1 MQSLIKSIG
10 VICGLAYLDSLEPE
24 PGINGKI
31 LYRSKWFKPYRN
43 KKPTL
48 PSKYYNRA
56 GVYLIRSKKTKRPVY
71 VGYSANNLKRT
82 LYRHFQVHNDDKQQR
97 FVYDKNKYEIK
108 IYRTG
113 SKTAERLE
121 KYLIEKLNPKNNKEK
136 YDRIKRAKEPFPYSN
151 FFQQYSVEE
160 EEMPF

>member
-56 GVYLIRSKKTKRPVY
+56 GVYIIRSKKTKKPVY
-71 VGYSANNLKRT
+71 VGYSANNLKKT
-82 LYRHFQVHNDDKQQR
+82 LYRHFQNWNDRQQDR
-97 FVYDKNKYEIK
+97 FIYDKNKYELK

-113 SKTAERLE
+113 TKTAARLE
-121 KYLIEKLNPKNNKEK
+121 KYLIDKLKPRDNKLK
-136 YDRIKRAKEPFPYSN
+136 YPSLFEQGETEYPYKD
-151 FFQQYSVEE
+151 FFNSYSVEE
-160 EEMPF
+160 ETPF